1 MTFFSGKQVHDTIV
15 SSCFFKFLRGFARRG
30 HVRRVQDVWR
40 MMDEAGLPP
49 TVDSYI
55 SALMSLSNAAD
66 LQQQDLF
73 KDIAKQIYGE
83 FLTAGHTVATA
94 IDQGSFEYEDK
105 QQFSRTLTELIG
117 LKEEEVV
124 GDKRQMQNDLLE
136 GVYKEGSRLLESQLL
151 DVLDR
156 RQLDPLV
163 ERQLAMEERAVV
175 TVPSILRTQ
184 ANQERADKFKLFTE
198 KLQLDWRKKVAAAL
212 EKRVEHRM
220 EVQKEVM
227 INMQEFL
234 GAVPIPRM
242 VDIVLDQAREI
253 CMNSKTFSE
262 PCTYLASVM
271 GQRVMEAYFMDN
283 KKNKDRAYWED
294 VTTSVSDYLDWYCDP
309 KDQARTHREAM
320 EEASSHFR

>member
-1 MTFFSGKQVHDTIV
+1 
-15 SSCFFKFLRGFARRG
+15 
-30 HVRRVQDVWR
+30 
-40 MMDEAGLPP
+40 MMDEAGLPV

-66 LQQQDLF
+66 LQPDLF
-73 KDIAKQIYGE
+73 KDIARQIYDE
-83 FLTAGHTVATA
+83 LLAAGHTVASA

-105 QQFSRTLTELIG
+105 QQFSCTLTQLIG
-117 LKEEEVV
+117 LSDEDVV
-124 GDKRQMQNDLLE
+124 GGERQKQHNLL
-136 GVYKEGSRLLESQLL
+136 GDVYNEGSRLLESQ
-151 DVLDR
+151 VRGVIDR
-156 RQLDPLV
+156 SQLDPLV

-184 ANQERADKFKLFTE
+184 ANEERAEKFKIFTD

-220 EVQKEVM
+220 EVKKEEM

-242 VDIVLDQAREI
+242 VDIILDQAREI
-253 CMNSKTFSE
+253 CINSETFSE
-262 PCTYLASVM
+262 PCTYLSAVM

-283 KKNKDRAYWED
+283 KKNKDDAYWDD
-294 VTTSVSDYLDWYCDP
+294 VSTSVSDYLDWYCDP
-309 KDQARTHREAM
+309 QGKARTHREAM

>member
-1 MTFFSGKQVHDTIV
+1 MK
-15 SSCFFKFLRGFARRG
+15 
-30 HVRRVQDVWR
+30 RVQDVWR
-40 MMDEAGLPP
+40 MMDEANLPP

-55 SALMSLSNAAD
+55 SALMSLSNVAD
-66 LQQQDLF
+66 LQPDLF
-73 KDIAKQIYGE
+73 KDISKQIFSE
-83 FLTAGHTVATA
+83 FLTAGHTVASA

-105 QQFSRTLTELIG
+105 QQFTRTLTKLIG

-124 GDKRQMQNDLLE
+124 GGERQRQNNLLE
-136 GVYKEGSRLLESQLL
+136 EVYKDESRLLESQVL
-151 DVLDR
+151 DVIDR
-156 RQLDPLV
+156 SQLGPLV

-184 ANQERADKFKLFTE
+184 ANQERADKFKLFTD

-253 CMNSKTFSE
+253 CINSETFSE
-262 PCTYLASVM
+262 PCNYLAVVM

-283 KKNKDRAYWED
+283 KKNKDKAYWED
-294 VTTSVSDYLDWYCDP
+294 VTTSVSDYLDWYCHP
-309 KDQARTHREAM
+309 NGKARTHREAM
-320 EEASSHFR
+320 EGASSHFR

>member
-1 MTFFSGKQVHDTIV
+1 MKVHDTIF
-15 SSCFFKFLRGFARRG
+15 SSFIRGFARRG

-40 MMDEAGLPP
+40 MMDEAGLTP

-73 KDIAKQIYGE
+73 KDIAKQIFGE

-105 QQFSRTLTELIG
+105 QQFSRTLTRLIG
-117 LKEEEVV
+117 LKEEDVV
-124 GDKRQMQNDLLE
+124 GGKRQRQTNLLE
-136 GVYKEGSRLLESQLL
+136 EVYKEGSRLLESQLL
-151 DVLDR
+151 NVLDR

-163 ERQLAMEERAVV
+163 ETQLAMEERAVV

-184 ANQERADKFKLFTE
+184 TNQERADKFKLFTE

-242 VDIVLDQAREI
+242 VDIVVDQAREI

-309 KDQARTHREAM
+309 KGKARTHREAM